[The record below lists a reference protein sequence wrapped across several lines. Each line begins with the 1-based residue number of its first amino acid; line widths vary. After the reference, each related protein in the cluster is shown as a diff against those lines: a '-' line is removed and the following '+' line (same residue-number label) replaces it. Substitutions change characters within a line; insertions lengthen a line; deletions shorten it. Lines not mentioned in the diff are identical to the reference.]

1 MGMIVWSPLD
11 GGFLSGRYRGP
22 EDFTEDSR
30 IARFTRMFQGSF
42 DPNAA
47 VVRRKLELVGELAKL
62 ADEAGVTLAQ
72 LAIAFTIEHPAV
84 TSSIIGPRKME
95 HLETILA
102 AGDLK
107 LSGET
112 LDRIDALVPPGS
124 SLNPL
129 VDLPSGTGKTSL
141 RRSS

>member
-1 MGMIVWSPLD
+1 MFD
-11 GGFLSGRYRGP
+11 G
-22 EDFTEDSR
+22 
-30 IARFTRMFQGSF
+30 
-42 DPNAA
+42 
-47 VVRRKLELVGELAKL
+47 
-62 ADEAGVTLAQ
+62 EAGVTLAQ